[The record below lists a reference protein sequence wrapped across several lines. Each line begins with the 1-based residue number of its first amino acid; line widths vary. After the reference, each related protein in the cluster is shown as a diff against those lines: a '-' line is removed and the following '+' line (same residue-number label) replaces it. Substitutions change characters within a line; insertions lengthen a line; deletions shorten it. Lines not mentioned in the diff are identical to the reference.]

1 MNTRYVLIDH
11 ENVQPNDLALLDGQ
25 PLRVIVFLGANQ
37 ARLSTQLAMA
47 LQERGEN
54 GRYVKIYASGRNAL
68 DFHIAFYLG
77 ELAAGEPSASFHVI
91 SKDDGYDPLL
101 AHLRSRG
108 IDAQRSVTLAPLLP
122 AADDAVGDV
131 ITYLRG
137 AGTARPRRVKTLGN
151 AINARRGSTLQP
163 DEIERVIAELVRRRV
178 IAVTDGK
185 VSYP

>member
-1 MNTRYVLIDH
+1 
-11 ENVQPNDLALLDGQ
+11 
-25 PLRVIVFLGANQ
+25 
-37 ARLSTQLAMA
+37 
-47 LQERGEN
+47 
-54 GRYVKIYASGRNAL
+54 
-68 DFHIAFYLG
+68 
-77 ELAAGEPSASFHVI
+77 VI

-122 AADDAVGDV
+122 AADDTVGDV
-131 ITYLRG
+131 ISYLEG
-137 AGTARPRRVKTLGN
+137 AGTARPRRAKTLDN